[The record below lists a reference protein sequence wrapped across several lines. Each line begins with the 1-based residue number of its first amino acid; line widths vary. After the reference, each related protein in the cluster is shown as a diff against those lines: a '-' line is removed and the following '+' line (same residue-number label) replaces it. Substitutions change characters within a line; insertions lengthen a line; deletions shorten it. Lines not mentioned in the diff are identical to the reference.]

1 MADSLPPSA
10 PVRPDR
16 PTIAQIREVCQ
27 PPTITGRRN
36 SEHWVGDL
44 YHRPLSP
51 YLTRVF
57 LRAGFSANGVT
68 GVMILIGWCAAASL
82 LIPGLPG
89 GLLAAILGQLQMLI
103 DCTDGEVA
111 RWRCSQSP
119 TGVFLDKIA
128 HYTTEAFIAIALG
141 VRAAGGF
148 DANSAWILIGAL
160 LAVVLLLN
168 KSLNDFVHVARAY
181 AGLPK
186 VSEAA
191 ETSRPRGGLV
201 ARLRRIAG
209 FVPFYKVFHSIE
221 LTLLALVAAV
231 IDAVLGDLTATRVL
245 VAALLPL
252 AVLATIGHFIA
263 IMSSSRLRATA

>member
-1 MADSLPPSA
+1 MVTDPDMAA
-10 PVRPDR
+10 RPTN

-51 YLTRVF
+51 YLTRLF

-68 GVMILIGWCAAASL
+68 GVMILIGWLAAASL

-89 GLLAAILGQLQMLI
+89 GMLGAILGQLQMLI

-111 RWRCSQSP
+111 RWNRSQSP

-128 HYTTEAFIAIALG
+128 HYSTEAFIAIALG
-141 VRAAGGF
+141 FRAAGEF
-148 DANSAWILIGAL
+148 DVNSGWPLLGAL

-181 AGLPK
+181 AGLPRVDESAA
-186 VSEAA
+186 VSAP
-191 ETSRPRGGLV
+191 RPGLV
-201 ARLRRIAG
+201 AKARKIAR
-209 FVPFYKVFHSIE
+209 FVPFHKLFHSIE
-221 LTLLALVAAV
+221 MTLFIFLAAV
-231 IDAVLGDLTATRVL
+231 IDAFLGDLTATRFLL
-245 VAALLPL
+245 VALFICAI
-252 AVLATIGHFIA
+252 LATIGH
-263 IMSSSRLRATA
+263 ATAILSSNRLKAV